1 MSVFLDVCIHLLLAT
16 ITNNLTH
23 ENPQRLLL
31 FNNKSHCIILCK
43 AVNSLKRTKKISL
56 CSFELFSAPTPILS
70 LTFLFLAFLS
80 MSHNEYTYDLYS
92 ANLVTIF
99 NSINANDQQID
110 EELMQE
116 FGSAHAAYQD
126 VPEVVNTVHDNSSP
140 VDLDI
145 EDGMLIE
152 LGLHPVTTYVIV
164 EPPFTP
170 APPRTPRTLVETV
183 HATMQSPAALVSLPL
198 LLPPPP
204 PHAEASE
211 RFDKMQAWL
220 KPRRAMRML
229 GHVCYG

>member
-1 MSVFLDVCIHLLLAT
+1 
-16 ITNNLTH
+16 
-23 ENPQRLLL
+23 
-31 FNNKSHCIILCK
+31 
-43 AVNSLKRTKKISL
+43 
-56 CSFELFSAPTPILS
+56 
-70 LTFLFLAFLS
+70 

-229 GHVCYG
+229 GHFVMASAGFDKTVRVWDATTGACISVANLVTIFNSINANDQQIDEELMQEFGSAHAAYQDVPEVVNTVHDNSSPVDLDIEDGMG

>member
-43 AVNSLKRTKKISL
+43 AVNSFKRTKKISL

-152 LGLHPVTTYVIV
+152 LGLHPVTFARLRGRGAENTCDTIHYLLNTHPSVTKQKK
-164 EPPFTP
+164 EKKKEKTPSPPP
-170 APPRTPRTLVETV
+170 SSPPYP
-183 HATMQSPAALVSLPL
+183 
-198 LLPPPP
+198 LPPPLRLHFLNQP
-204 PHAEASE
+204 TSHSSTPTRS
-211 RFDKMQAWL
+211 
-220 KPRRAMRML
+220 
-229 GHVCYG
+229 